1 MRIPPTVTPPS
12 FAGLENDPM
21 LIDLQRQLEE
31 RKIEAQAACENANA
45 SLQAVAD
52 VLKAM
57 CELRD
62 FALMLKEHNARH
74 PQIQ

>member
-1 MRIPPTVTPPS
+1 VIAPTVTPS
-12 FAGLENDPM
+12 FTVLANDPR

-52 VLKAM
+52 VLKEM
-57 CELRD
+57 VELRD
-62 FALMLKEHNARH
+62 WCLMEQQHAAKYHV
-74 PQIQ
+74 